1 MSIDSEVV
9 LQILRRSPQG
19 FTPFE
24 ILDYLLTQPQYQ
36 GCSRASLFSKLLPG
50 LQNLRDSQVVAHV
63 SPRWMLV
70 EAVENT
76 TEELSDD
83 FQEAIRTEGKLKS
96 TELEPKVDADKSWV
110 DNEDLDFCIEIL
122 NLSTR
127 VYHGLKRTGI
137 NTIRE
142 LWSCSDEKL
151 LNIKNFG
158 SNSIS
163 EIRTALANFQPQLNS
178 LQTHQLI
185 TRSNGELKQDNSNLE
200 ENLLFDFSIDI
211 LSKSLSSRT
220 YRTLRRSGIFT
231 IKKLQ
236 SYSDE
241 DLIAIEGFGQE
252 ALDEVKYAL
261 ANFIPP
267 FQSTQTQEVTLL
279 PEGAIIPPLQISTH
293 CLSVSPSLRPIVI
306 KYPVVAQLIYAFEAG
321 QISIDSQQHQ
331 ELRAVL
337 APFVALLDA
346 PKGYLD
352 WLTSLSYLTSIEVL
366 TKYQWTPDRLKELS
380 RQEIMSAIPLDA
392 RETTRYAII
401 LGKILSKPFATIA
414 EEIDYWLDS
423 LDDRKK
429 MVLKQRLGLLDGKPK
444 SLEDI
449 GQELGLTR
457 ERIRQIESKAKNKLN
472 DSRNTEKILPHLR
485 QVAIETLHNA
495 GCISTLQEWCESI
508 TQIYPPGEV
517 HLPSVILW
525 IINFIPEIKDIL
537 IAKNKVFYKT
547 PLTKRIFSEIQAQIR
562 EFWQEQRIS
571 DRSQLHQVILPL
583 LPEETPNPEKVANLL
598 ISAQCY
604 EPLPNIFSSSK
615 WNSADY
621 AYYVL
626 HCSGKPLHFSNIGD
640 QLVNLIPNWDAND
653 PHRAAQSY
661 VDRHPEIIRCGSGIY
676 GLREWGTME
685 YSHFREVL
693 LDYLS
698 KQPLPVDAE
707 DIYVELSQSY
717 PVTRA
722 TVSMNLNL
730 HPNLFHKFGR
740 SNIYGVAGRR
750 YELPEQNL
758 INLLVAKL
766 EVEPVSIYDLERD
779 PDFCEYNYKT
789 INLYLNVSPLFWQVS
804 SSKDRKFA
812 LSVDGKRKYEVGDAL
827 KIIQEIFN
835 QVHEPLHSKDFLH
848 MIRSSYA
855 YPPREGAFGRI
866 LTENKDYMTITE
878 AIFIPRGWM
887 SDEALSP
894 ILEDLDTELFREIVA
909 FTLSSARKQLSASV
923 LFDWLKFCYQ
933 NRFFYRGSLIFERIN
948 LSDLSDEIV
957 QITRKIGKVCQRNG
971 DISVLNLGQD
981 ANSEEIDRTLRLDLE
996 DLRQQAQSGQ
1006 RTPSK
1011 GLASKPDGK
1020 YRVRHVEVGVEVH
1033 VSKGGGTDNPYAHVL
1048 QVLLNGEPFDPSR
1061 HNPIPANTAT
1071 LEQRQQALQKLY
1083 ATELTAYGQVDSYLQ
1098 VAIGPRPSWGIGYR
1112 QMEPLSEPVTGDVA

>member
-9 LQILRRSPQG
+9 IQILRRSPQG

-24 ILDYLLTQPQYQ
+24 VLDYLLTQPQYQ
-36 GCSRASLFSKLLPG
+36 GCSRASLFSKLLPE

-63 SPRWMLV
+63 SPRWVLV
-70 EAVENT
+70 EALENT
-76 TEELSDD
+76 TERLIDQSKDAVSSEENSKTQASVSPNGSDEDSHTHLQEWTPQVGDKVLVKGRGSTLFSVLSLIYIGSEIYAELSHPLGPQSITIKKPFSELILADYKKLKQNLTEPNNSKFTVAIKQED
-83 FQEAIRTEGKLKS
+83 SHVVEASLDVPIEKLNISLRAFNSLKKAGINTVRELEICSDEGLLGLKNFGQTSLTEVRSALATFQPPLKS
-96 TELEPKVDADKSWV
+96 TP
-110 DNEDLDFCIEIL
+110 NQEISPL
-122 NLSTR
+122 P
-127 VYHGLKRTGI
+127 
-137 NTIRE
+137 E
-142 LWSCSDEKL
+142 WA
-151 LNIKNFG
+151 NIP
-158 SNSIS
+158 SLQVPTYCLSIS
-163 EIRTALANFQPQLNS
+163 VAVRKLV
-178 LQTHQLI
+178 
-185 TRSNGELKQDNSNLE
+185 
-200 ENLLFDFSIDI
+200 
-211 LSKSLSSRT
+211 SK
-220 YRTLRRSGIFT
+220 YR
-231 IKKLQ
+231 
-236 SYSDE
+236 
-241 DLIAIEGFGQE
+241 
-252 ALDEVKYAL
+252 
-261 ANFIPP
+261 
-267 FQSTQTQEVTLL
+267 
-279 PEGAIIPPLQISTH
+279 
-293 CLSVSPSLRPIVI
+293 
-306 KYPVVAQLIYAFEAG
+306 VVAHLIFAFEAG
-321 QISIDSQQHQ
+321 QIFFDSQQEE
-331 ELRAVL
+331 ELKAAL
-337 APFVALLDA
+337 DPFQALRDA
-346 PKGYLD
+346 PQSYLD
-352 WLTSLSYLTSIEVL
+352 WLASLSKSTQIEVL
-366 TKYQWTPDRLKELS
+366 AKKQWTPERLRELS
-380 RQEIMSAIPLDA
+380 PQQVLFAIPSDA
-392 RETTRYAII
+392 SQTTLYALISGQI
-401 LGKILSKPFATIA
+401 PSRCFTTIA
-414 EEIDYWLDS
+414 EEIDDALDS
-423 LDDRKK
+423 LNDKNK
-429 MVLKQRLGLLDGKPK
+429 IILKQRLGLYDGNRR

-449 GQELGLTR
+449 GQELELTR
-457 ERIRQIESKAKNKLN
+457 ERVRQIVDKAINKLN
-472 DSRNTEKILPHLR
+472 AFNKQSILIQFR
-485 QVAIETLHNA
+485 QVAINTLKSA
-495 GCISTLQEWCESI
+495 GSLITLQKWCEAISK
-508 TQIYPPGEV
+508 IYPPGEV

-525 IINFIPEIKDIL
+525 LVDFIPEIQSFQISKTQF
-537 IAKNKVFYKT
+537 FYT
-547 PLTKRIFSEIQAQIR
+547 NPLTHQILSDVQPQLA
-562 EFWQEQRIS
+562 EFWEGQRIS
-571 DRSQLHQVILPL
+571 ERSQLQQIILAL
-583 LPEETPNPEKVANLL
+583 LPQDILNPETVANSL
-598 ISAQCY
+598 INVLCQEAI
-604 EPLPNIFSSSK
+604 PGIFSAEA
-615 WNSADY
+615 WNITDY

-626 HCSGKPLHFSNIGD
+626 HQAGKPLHFSEVGQRIQLLKPDWKAENIE
-640 QLVNLIPNWDAND
+640 
-653 PHRAAQSY
+653 RSAQGAIE
-661 VDRHPEIIRCGSGIY
+661 RHPDIIRCGSGIY

-766 EVEPVSIYDLERD
+766 EVEPVSIYALERD

-804 SSKDRKFA
+804 SSKDKKFA

-827 KIIQEIFN
+827 KMIQEIFN

-866 LTENKDYMTITE
+866 LTENKDYITITE
-878 AIFIPRGWM
+878 AIFIPRVWM

-894 ILEDLDTELFREIVA
+894 ILEDLDTEIFREIVA

-923 LFDWLKFCYQ
+923 LFDWLKFCYR

-981 ANSEEIDRTLRLDLE
+981 ANSQEIDRTLRLDLE

-1020 YRVRHVEVGVEVH
+1020 YRVRHVEVGIEVH

-1098 VAIGPRPSWGIGYR
+1098 VAIGPRPSWGIAYR
-1112 QMEPLSEPVTGDVA
+1112 QMEPITEPATGGVA

>member
-1 MSIDSEVV
+1 VSIDSEVV

-36 GCSRASLFSKLLPG
+36 GCSRASLFSKLLPE

-70 EAVENT
+70 EAVENI

-83 FQEAIRTEGKLKS
+83 FQEPIRTEEKLNS
-96 TELEPKVDADKSWV
+96 TELEPKIDEDNSWV
-110 DNEDLDFCIEIL
+110 DNDDLDFYIEIL

-127 VYHGLKRTGI
+127 VYQGLKRVGI

-151 LNIKNFG
+151 LNIKKFG

-163 EIRTALANFQPQLNS
+163 EIRTALANFRPPLNP

-185 TRSNGELKQDNSNLE
+185 ASSNEELK
-200 ENLLFDFSIDI
+200 
-211 LSKSLSSRT
+211 
-220 YRTLRRSGIFT
+220 
-231 IKKLQ
+231 
-236 SYSDE
+236 
-241 DLIAIEGFGQE
+241 
-252 ALDEVKYAL
+252 
-261 ANFIPP
+261 
-267 FQSTQTQEVTLL
+267 
-279 PEGAIIPPLQISTH
+279 
-293 CLSVSPSLRPIVI
+293 
-306 KYPVVAQLIYAFEAG
+306 
-321 QISIDSQQHQ
+321 
-331 ELRAVL
+331 
-337 APFVALLDA
+337 
-346 PKGYLD
+346 
-352 WLTSLSYLTSIEVL
+352 
-366 TKYQWTPDRLKELS
+366 
-380 RQEIMSAIPLDA
+380 
-392 RETTRYAII
+392 TTRYALS
-401 LGKILSKPFATIA
+401 LGKIPSKPFATIA
-414 EEIDYWLDS
+414 EEIDYWLGS
-423 LDDRKK
+423 LNDNQEF
-429 MVLKQRLGLLDGKPK
+429 VLKQRLGLQSGDPK
-444 SLEDI
+444 SLADI
-449 GQELGLTR
+449 GQELEISR
-457 ERIRQIESKAKNKLN
+457 ERVRQIEQKAI
-472 DSRNTEKILPHLR
+472 SRLTTINNGIIFTQIQ
-485 QVAIETLHNA
+485 QVAIEALESI
-495 GCISTLQEWCESI
+495 GCISTLEDWCEAI
-508 TQIYPPGEV
+508 AKTYPTGEI

-525 IINFIPEIKDIL
+525 LINFIPEIKYIL
-537 IAKNKVFYKT
+537 ISKNKFFYKT
-547 PLTKRIFSEIQAQIR
+547 PLIKQIFLEIQAQIR
-562 EFWQEQRIS
+562 EFWKEQRIS

-583 LPEETPNPEKVANLL
+583 LPEETPDPEKVANLL

-615 WNSADY
+615 WNSVDY

-717 PVTRA
+717 PVSRA

-878 AIFIPRGWM
+878 AIFIPREWM

-948 LSDLSDEIV
+948 LTDLSDEIV

-1112 QMEPLSEPVTGDVA
+1112 QMEPLSEPATGDVA